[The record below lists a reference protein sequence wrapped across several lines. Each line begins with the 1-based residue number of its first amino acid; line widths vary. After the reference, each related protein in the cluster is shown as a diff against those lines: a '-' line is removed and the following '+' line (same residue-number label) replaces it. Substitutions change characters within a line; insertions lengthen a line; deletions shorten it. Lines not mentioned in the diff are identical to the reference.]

1 MLKFFL
7 IGWACVY
14 SGNDTNCVRMGSEVV
29 HTSLES
35 CQQYYKLILEDA
47 SKTEGVEMNLKC
59 VSSGLVEDYLLTP

>member
-14 SGNDTNCVRMGSEVV
+14 SGTQTNCVRMGSEVI
-29 HTSLES
+29 HNSLES
-35 CQQYYKLILEDA
+35 CQQYYEIILEDV
-47 SKTEGVEMNLKC
+47 SKVESVEMDLTC